1 MESLKTNVANR
12 QPAKLGLPDW
22 TLKEMPIG
30 KHVIREGEHVTN
42 NTEDPELAEIQRK
55 KIAQMLQRT
64 KEQSQPVQNLNGKP
78 IILTDACFS
87 SEVSKQ
93 KLIVVDFW
101 APWCGPCRMVG
112 PIIEQLAAE
121 YAGKVAFGKINVD
134 DNQTVPSQFGVQG
147 IPTLIVFKNGEP
159 VENLVGACSK
169 SSIESKFK
177 PYMEKNE

>member
-1 MESLKTNVANR
+1 
-12 QPAKLGLPDW
+12 LP
-22 TLKEMPIG
+22 KEKPIS
-30 KHVIREGEHVTN
+30 KHFAREGEHVTDN
-42 NTEDPELAEIQRK
+42 AEDHELAEIQRK

-64 KEQSQPVQNLNGKP
+64 QEQSQPVQNLNGKP
-78 IILTDACFS
+78 ITLTDACFS
-87 SEVSKQ
+87 SEVAKQ

-134 DNQTVPSQFGVQG
+134 DNQMIPSKFGVQG

-159 VENLVGACSK
+159 VETLVGACSK
-169 SSIESKFK
+169 SHIESKLK
-177 PYMEKNE
+177 PHMEKTEHP